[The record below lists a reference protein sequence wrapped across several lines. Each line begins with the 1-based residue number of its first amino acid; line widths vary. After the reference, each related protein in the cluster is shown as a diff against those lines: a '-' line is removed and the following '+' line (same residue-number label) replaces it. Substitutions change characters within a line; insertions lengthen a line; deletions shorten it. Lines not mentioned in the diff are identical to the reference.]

1 MYRLLYY
8 VILYGAWDLMYMENK
23 VMNIVLIGMPGSGKS
38 TIGVVLAKHLGYTF
52 VDSDIVIQERHKKLL
67 CELIDEFGEEG
78 FLKIENEVNKSL
90 DVDRTVI
97 ATGGS
102 AVYSEESMLC
112 LKKNSIFVYL
122 KVNNTELDN
131 RVTDL
136 KERGVVTNGKKTM
149 QEIFDDRSRL
159 YEKYADVTI
168 DEDEFSAISV
178 PKIVDEIEELVRRCA
193 DSRNIEL

>member
-1 MYRLLYY
+1 
-8 VILYGAWDLMYMENK
+8 
-23 VMNIVLIGMPGSGKS
+23 MNIVLIGMPGSGKS

-52 VDSDIVIQERHKKLL
+52 IDSDIVIQEKHKKLL

-78 FLKIENEVNKSL
+78 FLKIENDVNKSL

-102 AVYSEESMLC
+102 AVYSEESMMH
-112 LKKNSIFVYL
+112 LKKSSIFVYL
-122 KVNNTELDN
+122 KVNNSELDN

-136 KERGVVTNGKKTM
+136 KERGVVTNGKETM
-149 QEIFDDRSRL
+149 QEIFEDRTRL
-159 YEKYADVTI
+159 YQRYADVTI

-178 PKIVDEIEELVRRCA
+178 PKIVDEIEELVRECA
-193 DSRNIEL
+193 GKRNIEL

>member
-1 MYRLLYY
+1 
-8 VILYGAWDLMYMENK
+8 
-23 VMNIVLIGMPGSGKS
+23 MNIVLIGMPGSGKS

-52 VDSDIVIQERHKKLL
+52 IDSDIVIQEKHKKLL

-78 FLKIENEVNKSL
+78 FLKIENDVNKSL

-102 AVYSEESMLC
+102 AVYSEESMMH
-112 LKKNSIFVYL
+112 LKKSSIFVYL
-122 KVNNTELDN
+122 KVNNSELDN

-136 KERGVVTNGKKTM
+136 KGRGVVTSGKETM
-149 QEIFDDRSRL
+149 QEIFEDRTRL
-159 YEKYADVTI
+159 YQRYADVTI

-178 PKIVDEIEELVRRCA
+178 PKIVDEIEELVRECA
-193 DSRNIEL
+193 GKRNIEL

>member
-1 MYRLLYY
+1 
-8 VILYGAWDLMYMENK
+8 
-23 VMNIVLIGMPGSGKS
+23 MNIVLIGMPGSGKS

-52 VDSDIVIQERHKKLL
+52 IDSDIVIQEKHKKLL

-78 FLKIENEVNKSL
+78 FLKIENDVNKSL

-102 AVYSEESMLC
+102 AVYSEESMMH
-112 LKKNSIFVYL
+112 LKKSSIFVYL
-122 KVNNTELDN
+122 KVNNSELDS

-136 KERGVVTNGKKTM
+136 KGRGVVTNGKETM
-149 QEIFDDRSRL
+149 QEIFEDRTRL
-159 YEKYADVTI
+159 YQRYADVTI

-178 PKIVDEIEELVRRCA
+178 PKIVDEIEELVRECA
-193 DSRNIEL
+193 GKRNIEL

>member
-1 MYRLLYY
+1 
-8 VILYGAWDLMYMENK
+8 
-23 VMNIVLIGMPGSGKS
+23 MNIVLIGMPGSGKS

-52 VDSDIVIQERHKKLL
+52 IDSDIVIQEKHKKLL

-78 FLKIENEVNKSL
+78 FLKIENDVNKSL

-102 AVYSEESMLC
+102 AVYSEESMMH
-112 LKKNSIFVYL
+112 LKKSSIFVYL
-122 KVNNTELDN
+122 KVNNSELDN

-136 KERGVVTNGKKTM
+136 KGRGVVTNGKETM
-149 QEIFDDRSRL
+149 QEIFEDRTRL
-159 YEKYADVTI
+159 YQRYADVTI

-178 PKIVDEIEELVRRCA
+178 TKIVDEIEELVRECA
-193 DSRNIEL
+193 GKRNIEL

>member
-1 MYRLLYY
+1 MHRLLYY

>member
-1 MYRLLYY
+1 
-8 VILYGAWDLMYMENK
+8 
-23 VMNIVLIGMPGSGKS
+23 MNIVLIGMPGSGKS

-52 VDSDIVIQERHKKLL
+52 IDSDIVIQEKHKKLL

-78 FLKIENEVNKSL
+78 FLKIENDVNKSL

-102 AVYSEESMLC
+102 AVYSEESMMH
-112 LKKNSIFVYL
+112 LKKSSIFVYL
-122 KVNNTELDN
+122 KVNNSELDN

-136 KERGVVTNGKKTM
+136 KERGVVTNGKETM
-149 QEIFDDRSRL
+149 QEIFEDRTRL
-159 YEKYADVTI
+159 YQQYADVTI

-178 PKIVDEIEELVRRCA
+178 PKIVDEIEELVRECA
-193 DSRNIEL
+193 GKRNIEL

>member
-1 MYRLLYY
+1 
-8 VILYGAWDLMYMENK
+8 
-23 VMNIVLIGMPGSGKS
+23 MNIVLIGMPGSGKS

-52 VDSDIVIQERHKKLL
+52 IDSDIVIQEKHKKLL

-78 FLKIENEVNKSL
+78 FLKIENDVNKSL

-102 AVYSEESMLC
+102 AVYSEESMMH
-112 LKKNSIFVYL
+112 LKKSSIFVYL
-122 KVNNTELDN
+122 KVNNSELDN

-136 KERGVVTNGKKTM
+136 KERGVVTNGKETM
-149 QEIFDDRSRL
+149 QEIFEDRTRL
-159 YEKYADVTI
+159 YQRYADVMI

-178 PKIVDEIEELVRRCA
+178 PKIVDEIEELVRECA
-193 DSRNIEL
+193 GKRNIEL

>member
-1 MYRLLYY
+1 
-8 VILYGAWDLMYMENK
+8 
-23 VMNIVLIGMPGSGKS
+23 MNIVLIGMPGSGKS

-52 VDSDIVIQERHKKLL
+52 IDSDIVIQEKHKKLL

-78 FLKIENEVNKSL
+78 FLKIENDVNKSL

-102 AVYSEESMLC
+102 AVYSEEPMMH
-112 LKKNSIFVYL
+112 LKKSSIFVYL
-122 KVNNTELDN
+122 KVNNSELDN

-136 KERGVVTNGKKTM
+136 KERGVVTNGKETM
-149 QEIFDDRSRL
+149 QEIFEDRTRL
-159 YEKYADVTI
+159 YQRYADVTI

-178 PKIVDEIEELVRRCA
+178 PKIVDEIEELVRECA
-193 DSRNIEL
+193 GKRNIEL

>member
-1 MYRLLYY
+1 
-8 VILYGAWDLMYMENK
+8 
-23 VMNIVLIGMPGSGKS
+23 MNIVLIGMPGSGKS

-52 VDSDIVIQERHKKLL
+52 IDSDIVIQEKHKKLL

-78 FLKIENEVNKSL
+78 FLKIENDVNKSL

-102 AVYSEESMLC
+102 AVYSEESMMH
-112 LKKNSIFVYL
+112 LKKSSIFVYL
-122 KVNNTELDN
+122 KVNNSELDN

-136 KERGVVTNGKKTM
+136 KGRGVVTNSKETM
-149 QEIFDDRSRL
+149 QEIFEDRTRL
-159 YEKYADVTI
+159 YQRYADVTI

-178 PKIVDEIEELVRRCA
+178 PKIVDEIEELVRECA
-193 DSRNIEL
+193 GKRNIEL

>member
-1 MYRLLYY
+1 
-8 VILYGAWDLMYMENK
+8 
-23 VMNIVLIGMPGSGKS
+23 MNIVLIGMPGSGKS

-52 VDSDIVIQERHKKLL
+52 IDSDIVIQEKHKKLL

-78 FLKIENEVNKSL
+78 FLKIENDVNKSL

-102 AVYSEESMLC
+102 AVYSEESMMH
-112 LKKNSIFVYL
+112 LKKSSIFVYL
-122 KVNNTELDN
+122 KVNNSELDN

-136 KERGVVTNGKKTM
+136 KKRGVVTNGKETM
-149 QEIFDDRSRL
+149 QEIFEDRTRL
-159 YEKYADVTI
+159 YQRYADVTI

-178 PKIVDEIEELVRRCA
+178 PKIVDEIEELVRECA
-193 DSRNIEL
+193 GKRNIEL

>member
-1 MYRLLYY
+1 
-8 VILYGAWDLMYMENK
+8 
-23 VMNIVLIGMPGSGKS
+23 MNIVLIGMPGSGKS